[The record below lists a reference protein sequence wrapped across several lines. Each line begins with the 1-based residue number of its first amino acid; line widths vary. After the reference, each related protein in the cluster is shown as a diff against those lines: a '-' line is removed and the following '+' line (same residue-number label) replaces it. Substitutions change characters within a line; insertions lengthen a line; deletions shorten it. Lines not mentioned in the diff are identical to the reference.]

1 MDIQNETL
9 RNILGDLDKVTGTLD
24 GGKVAKVVREA
35 IETVKTAVIGLAKVV
50 ADEETK
56 VDDLK
61 IKVGLEKAKTV
72 ELKKEVEDEKARNEG
87 LVNDI
92 RHHGDELDHH
102 KQRRLKGK
110 IVISS
115 VAEEPETPCC

>member
-61 IKVGLEKAKTV
+61 IEVGLEKAKTV
-72 ELKKEVEDEKARNEG
+72 KLNKSRF
-87 LVNDI
+87 
-92 RHHGDELDHH
+92 
-102 KQRRLKGK
+102 
-110 IVISS
+110 
-115 VAEEPETPCC
+115 